1 MNFRFWIALYKEGFS
16 HLGVGKTLW
25 KVIFIKLLV
34 MLVLFKGLFFN
45 ETLHTLFDD
54 ETQKSEYVLDN
65 LTKDIK

>member
-1 MNFRFWIALYKEGFS
+1 MNFRFWIALYQEGFS

-45 ETLHTLFDD
+45 ETLHTL
-54 ETQKSEYVLDN
+54 L
-65 LTKDIK
+65 